1 MKKRRSD
8 LIIEFVCEKIKQE
21 TLDHSKATEPK
32 RSTNRPKKS
41 KVLK

>member
-8 LIIEFVCEKIKQE
+8 LIIEFICQKLKQD
-21 TLDHSKATEPK
+21 TLDHSKATKPK
-32 RSTNRPKKS
+32 RITESKKS